1 MNRIED
7 FVEFVGGHIWDADV
21 IAGRLEE
28 LGYFSAPASIR
39 YHGNV
44 TGGLY
49 EHSKA

>member
-28 LGYFSAPASIR
+28 LG
-39 YHGNV
+39 
-44 TGGLY
+44 
-49 EHSKA
+49 